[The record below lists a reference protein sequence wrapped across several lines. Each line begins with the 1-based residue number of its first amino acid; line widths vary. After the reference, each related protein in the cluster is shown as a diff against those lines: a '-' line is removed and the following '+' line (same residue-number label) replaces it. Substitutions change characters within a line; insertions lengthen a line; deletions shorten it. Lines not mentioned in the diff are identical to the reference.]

1 MTSVGETLKTARLEK
16 GFSLEEAVHET
27 NISKNYIEALESEA
41 FEEFPAEAYLIG
53 FLRNYSEFL
62 GLNSEK
68 MIMRYKNHMLSG
80 EPLPMEE
87 LLGKRINIP
96 WKKIILITLSVV
108 AIVALVIFLR
118 PIFGKIVQKIE
129 EQQIAETIEEEAK
142 THILEAEYL
151 ETPVA
156 DKDKLV
162 IVHDE
167 IDYIFNVNIGSKRLT
182 LTAKDPALFKGNETK
197 YTLAPGENTF
207 IFTVGKTADVRL
219 YCRDYDEESKT
230 FSIQMKRL
238 EQEDIATGDNKDNS
252 SLLSREEGANTE
264 SEKPPSGLKERMIA
278 PKVIYTST
286 RPENFTLNIV
296 FRGFCLFRYQADN
309 KELNQKFYQDSNT
322 FRLDV
327 YRSVVLWGSNA
338 GSIEAKIKGDSVP
351 LGKAGE
357 VVARVIY
364 WQKNSAGSYDLIVA
378 PRY

>member
-1 MTSVGETLKTARLEK
+1 MTSVGETLKNARLEK
-16 GFSLEEAVHET
+16 GFSLDEAVHET

-62 GLNSEK
+62 SLNSEK

-80 EPLPMEE
+80 EPIPMEE

-96 WKKIILITLSVV
+96 WKKIVLSALAV
-108 AIVALVIFLR
+108 AIIVSLVIFLR
-118 PIFGKIVQKIE
+118 PIFSKIIEKIE

-151 ETPVA
+151 ETSLA

-162 IVHDE
+162 IVHDD
-167 IDYIFNVNIGSKRLT
+167 IDYIFSVAISSKRLT
-182 LTAKDPALFKGNETK
+182 LTAKDPSLFKGHETK

-207 IFTVGKTADVRL
+207 VFTKGKTADVRL
-219 YCRDYDEESKT
+219 YCRDFDAKSKT
-230 FSIQMKRL
+230 FSIQMQRL
-238 EQEDIATGDNKDNS
+238 KQEDVAKIENKDNS
-252 SLLSREEGANTE
+252 ALLGEEGANTE
-264 SEKPPSGLKERMIA
+264 SEKPPSGLKERMI
-278 PKVIYTST
+278 PQKVIYTST

-309 KELNQKFYQDSNT
+309 KELNQKFYSDSNT

-338 GSIEAKIKGDSVP
+338 GSIEAKIKGDNVP